1 MNSLNAHFGSADD
14 LKALSSALHERG
26 MYLMVDVVVNHLV
39 SATNPPDY
47 SKFAPFSDPSNF
59 HAECFI
65 SDYDNQTEVEQ
76 CWLGDAKLPLADV
89 NTEDEGVV
97 QTMNAWIRA
106 FVSDYGVDGVRIDTV
121 KHVRKDFWPE
131 FAKSAG
137 VFTIGEVLH
146 EDVGY
151 VAPYTGK

>member
-1 MNSLNAHFGSADD
+1 
-14 LKALSSALHERG
+14 

-47 SKFAPFSDPSNF
+47 SKFAPFSDQSQF
-59 HAECFI
+59 HVECFI
-65 SDYDNQTEVEQ
+65 SNYDNQTEVEQ
-76 CWLGDAKLPLADV
+76 CWLGDAKLPLVDV

-97 QTMNAWIRA
+97 QTMTSWIQT

-121 KHVRKDFWPE
+121 KHVLKDFWPE

-151 VAPYTGK
+151 VAPYTGE